1 MRKATIRTI
10 WMLGFLAAGLV
21 AGCGREQT
29 VSPPAPL
36 VISTVPAN
44 GATGVPVTQIISAT
58 FSEVMNGSTITNS
71 TFTLTGPGA
80 TSVGGT
86 VGFSG
91 VTATFTPSAHLA
103 GSTLYTATITTG
115 AKDLI
120 NDGLATNFV
129 WTFTTAPIPIV
140 IATNPLNGATAVPLN
155 QMITAT
161 FSVPMN
167 AGTVTAAGTFILALG
182 GVGGAGVPGA
192 VVYDAS
198 SNTAIFSPTAALT
211 ANTQYTATITAAA
224 QSAQGNNL
232 AANFNWSFTT
242 GAAANAVPPTVTS
255 TNPAS
260 GAVNVPL
267 NQKIAATFSTP
278 MNPATISAAGTFTV
292 AVAGVGG
299 AAVLGTVTYSGTS
312 ALFSP
317 AANLTANTQYT
328 ATITSAA
335 KDLTGV
341 RLAANYVW
349 SFTTGLTANAGAPTV
364 IATIPASGA
373 TNVPLNQRISATFS
387 TPMNPA
393 TILAA
398 GTFTVAVAGVGGAA
412 VPGTVAYSGSTA
424 VFTPAANLNASTQ
437 YTATITTT
445 AQNLTGIAM
454 AANFVWSF
462 TTGLTANAAAPT
474 ITATN
479 PVSAAINVPL
489 DTTVNATFST
499 AMDPTTINNVTFT
512 LAIAGVGGAAV
523 NGTVSYNPV
532 SLIATFTPS
541 ANLVSGTQYTAT
553 VSNQVKSLGGVALAA
568 GVVPNPWSFT
578 VGGSIG
584 PIGPPLGA
592 AATFG
597 AFGGGAGITN
607 QGLNTVINGDIGTTA
622 VSTAVTGF
630 HDGGVGCTYTE
641 TPLNVGTVN
650 GKIYTAPPPPTTVC
664 TSEGTA
670 ATFAIATQAASDALT
685 AFNNLSPANRPGG
698 TDPGA
703 GQLGGLVL
711 APGTYKA
718 AGGTFLIT
726 GSDLT
731 LDAQNNPN
739 AIWVFQMAT
748 SLTVG
753 AAGAPRSVILVNGAQ
768 AKNVF
773 WQVGSAAT
781 INGAGGGTMVGTII
795 ASAGVTFSTAG
806 NVAITTLNGRALG
819 LNASVTMVNT
829 VINVPAP

>member
-1 MRKATIRTI
+1 MRILMNRKI
-10 WMLGFLAAGLV
+10 WMLGFLAAALIG
-21 AGCGREQT
+21 GCGREQT
-29 VSPPAPL
+29 VSPPFPL
-36 VISTVPAN
+36 VVSTIPAN
-44 GATGVPVTQIISAT
+44 GATGVPVTQVVSAT
-58 FSEVMNGSTITNS
+58 FSEVMNATTITNS
-71 TFTLTGPGA
+71 TFTLTGPGV
-80 TSVGGT
+80 TSVGGA
-86 VGFSG
+86 VAYSG
-91 VTATFTPSAHLA
+91 TTATFTPAAKLA

-120 NDGLATNFV
+120 NNGLATNFV

-140 IATNPLNGATAVPLN
+140 IATNPLNGATSVPLN
-155 QMITAT
+155 QKITAT

-182 GVGGAGVPGA
+182 AVGGASVSGSI
-192 VVYDAS
+192 VYDAS

-211 ANTQYTATITAAA
+211 ANTQYTATITPAA

-232 AANFNWSFTT
+232 IANFNWSFTT
-242 GAAANAVPPTVTS
+242 GVAANATPPTVTS

-260 GAVNVPL
+260 AAVNVPL
-267 NQKIAATFSTP
+267 NQRIAATFSVP

-292 AVAGVGG
+292 AVSGVGG
-299 AAVLGTVTYSGTS
+299 AAVLGTVSYSGNT
-312 ALFSP
+312 AVFSP
-317 AANLTANTQYT
+317 AANLTANTSYT
-328 ATITSAA
+328 ATITTAA

-341 RLAANYVW
+341 AMAANYVW
-349 SFTTGLTANAGAPTV
+349 SFTTGLAANVGAPTV
-364 IATIPASGA
+364 ISTIPAAGA
-373 TNVPLNQRISATFS
+373 IGVPLNQRVSATFS
-387 TPMNPA
+387 TAMNPA
-393 TILAA
+393 TILAP
-398 GTFTVAVAGVGGAA
+398 GTFTLAATVGGAS
-412 VPGTVAYSGSTA
+412 VPGIVSYSGNTA
-424 VFTPAANLNASTQ
+424 VFTPNANLTASTQ
-437 YTATITTT
+437 YTATITTA
-445 AQNLTGIAM
+445 AQNLTGTAM

-462 TTGLTANAAAPT
+462 TTGLTANAGAPT
-474 ITATN
+474 ITVTN
-479 PVSAAINVPL
+479 PVSAAINVPAN
-489 DTTVNATFST
+489 TTVNATFSV
-499 AMDPTTINNVTFT
+499 AMDPTTITNLTFT
-512 LAIAGVGGAAV
+512 LNIAGGGAAV
-523 NGTVSYNPV
+523 AGTVAYNPV
-532 SLIATFTPS
+532 SLIATFTPL
-541 ANLVSGTQYTAT
+541 ANLVSGTQYTAA
-553 VSNQVKSLGGVALAA
+553 VSNQVKSLTGIALVA
-568 GVVPNPWSFT
+568 GVVPNPWNFT
-578 VGGSIG
+578 AGGSIG

-597 AFGGGAGITN
+597 VFGGGAGMTN
-607 QGLNTVINGDIGTTA
+607 QGLNSIVNGDIGTTA

-718 AGGTFLIT
+718 AGGTFLIS

-739 AIWVFQMAT
+739 AIWVFQTAA

-753 AAGAPRSVILVNGAQ
+753 AAGAPRSIILVNGAQ

-773 WQVGSAAT
+773 WQVGTAAT

-795 ASAGVTFSTAG
+795 AAAGVTFSTSG
-806 NVAITTLNGRALG
+806 NAAITTLNGRALG
-819 LNASVTMVNT
+819 LNASVTIVNT